1 MQRQHAFSGSPWEP
15 IVGFS
20 RAIRVGPMI
29 FVSGTIGT
37 DDQGQ
42 PVGDIE
48 AQTRFAFRRVDAA
61 LRELGASL
69 SDVVRT
75 RMYLTDISKW
85 ETVAKVHAELFGDVR
100 PAATMVQVSAFV
112 GEGFEVEIEVDA
124 IGPDVYVALQ
134 PADTPQMA

>member
-1 MQRQHAFSGSPWEP
+1 MERQHAFSGSPWEP
-15 IVGFS
+15 IVGFA
-20 RAIRVGPMI
+20 RAVRVGPMI

-48 AQTRFAFRRVDAA
+48 AQARFAFRRIDGA
-61 LRELGASL
+61 LRELGSSL
-69 SDVVRT
+69 KDVVRT

-85 ETVAKVHAELFGDVR
+85 ESVAKVHAELFGDVR
-100 PAATMVQVSAFV
+100 PAATMVEVSRFV

-124 IGPDVYVALQ
+124 IGPDIYLAAQ
-134 PADTPQMA
+134 GEQMA